1 MADTKYSQR
10 DLHQW
15 LMTKAQES
23 SGAHARRVIKA
34 NDERQQSS
42 TIIGKLYFFAYD
54 PKWKDKLSKY
64 DKFPMVFPI
73 EMYGDGFLGLN
84 LHYLTVPQRQV
95 LLGRLMEFASNTK
108 INKNTKLRL
117 SYDLIQG
124 TRKLN
129 SLAQPCIKRYLYSH
143 CRSKFIQIY
152 ADEFDKAI
160 QLPVADWVF
169 NVR

>member
-15 LMTKAQES
+15 LMTKALEA
-23 SGAHARRVIKA
+23 SGPHARRVIRA
-34 NDERQQSS
+34 NDERSRDN

-73 EMYGDGFLGLN
+73 ELYGDGFLGLN
-84 LHYLTVPQRQV
+84 LHYLGVAERQK
-95 LLGRLMEFASNTK
+95 LLGKLMDYANNDK
-108 INKNTKLRL
+108 MNKNTKLKL
-117 SYDLIQG
+117 SYDLIQS
-124 TRKLN
+124 TRSLN
-129 SLAQPCIKRYLYSH
+129 TLARPCIKRYLFSH
-143 CRSKFIQIY
+143 CRSRFIQIY
-152 ADEFDKAI
+152 ANEFDKAI

-169 NVR
+169 NR

>member
-1 MADTKYSQR
+1 MADTKYSSR
-10 DLHQW
+10 DLQKW
-15 LMTKAQES
+15 LMGKALEA
-23 SGAHARRVIKA
+23 SGPHARRVIRA
-34 NDERQQSS
+34 NDERARDS
-42 TIIGKLYFFAYD
+42 TIIGRLYFFAYD

-84 LHYLTVPQRQV
+84 LHYLNLAQRQV
-95 LLGRLMEFASNTK
+95 LLGRLMEFSNNSK
-108 INKNTKLRL
+108 MNKTTKLRL
-117 SYDLIQG
+117 SYDLIQS

-129 SLAQPCIKRYLYSH
+129 TLTQPCIKRYLFSH
-143 CRSKFIQIY
+143 CRSRFIEIY

-169 NVR
+169 NR

>member
-15 LMTKAQES
+15 LVSKALEA
-23 SGAHARRVIKA
+23 SGPHARRVIRA
-34 NDERQQSS
+34 NDERSRDN

-73 EMYGDGFLGLN
+73 ELYGDGFLGLN
-84 LHYLTVPQRQV
+84 LHYLGVAERQR
-95 LLGRLMEFASNTK
+95 LLGKLMDYANNDK
-108 INKNTKLRL
+108 MNKNTKLKL
-117 SYDLIQG
+117 SYDLIQS
-124 TRKLN
+124 TRSLN
-129 SLAQPCIKRYLYSH
+129 TLARPCIKRYLFSH
-143 CRSKFIQIY
+143 CRSRFIQIY
-152 ADEFDKAI
+152 ANEFDKAI

-169 NVR
+169 NR

>member
-1 MADTKYSQR
+1 MADTKYSAR
-10 DLHQW
+10 DLHAW
-15 LMTKAQES
+15 LMGKALEA
-23 SGAHARRVIKA
+23 SGTHARRVIRA
-34 NDERQQSS
+34 NDDRARDA

-84 LHYLTVPQRQV
+84 LHYLNVAERQR
-95 LLGRLMEFASNTK
+95 LLGRLMEFANNDK
-108 INKNTKLRL
+108 MNKTTKLKL
-117 SYDLIQG
+117 SYDLIQS
-124 TRKLN
+124 TRNLN
-129 SLAQPCIKRYLYSH
+129 SLAKPCIKRYLYSH
-143 CRSKFIQIY
+143 CRSKFIQIH

-169 NVR
+169 NR

>member
-15 LMTKAQES
+15 LMTKALEA
-23 SGAHARRVIKA
+23 SGPHARRVIRA
-34 NDERQQSS
+34 NDERSRDN

-73 EMYGDGFLGLN
+73 ELYGDGFLGLN
-84 LHYLTVPQRQV
+84 LHYLGVAERQR
-95 LLGRLMEFASNTK
+95 LLGKLMDYANNDK
-108 INKNTKLRL
+108 MNKNTKLKL
-117 SYDLIQG
+117 SYDLIQS
-124 TRKLN
+124 TRSLN
-129 SLAQPCIKRYLYSH
+129 TLARPCIKRYLFSH
-143 CRSKFIQIY
+143 CRSRFIQIY
-152 ADEFDKAI
+152 ANEFDKAI

-169 NVR
+169 NR